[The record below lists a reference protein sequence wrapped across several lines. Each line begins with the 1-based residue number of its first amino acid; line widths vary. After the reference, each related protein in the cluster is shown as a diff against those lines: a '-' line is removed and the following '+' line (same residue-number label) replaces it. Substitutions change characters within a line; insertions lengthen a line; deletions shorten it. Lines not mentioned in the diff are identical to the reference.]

1 MRRISGRCPQ
11 QGGGRNNRNLE
22 TSSSS
27 NESSDDDDRG
37 SAVSGPASGIAQ
49 LEDRTAVG
57 SPPGEGLHRQAT
69 APIATPRRRSPPS
82 RSLDLDD
89 ASDVRTF
96 CSHLDLGLPLSLF
109 HIGIHGDRAT
119 WLHFLVPDP
128 DHRAGLTNLSPTL
141 RRNRL
146 RKCLQVRVP
155 LGRSAGQG
163 AWR

>member
-1 MRRISGRCPQ
+1 MIKTDGKTQLGRSSVRQFPQFPFVLPSSMRRISGRCPQ

-27 NESSDDDDRG
+27 DESSDDDDQG

-49 LEDRTAVG
+49 SEDRTAVG
-57 SPPGEGLHRQAT
+57 NPPREGLHRQAT

-96 CSHLDLGLPLSLF
+96 CSHLDLGLPPAHPLS
-109 HIGIHGDRAT
+109 
-119 WLHFLVPDP
+119 
-128 DHRAGLTNLSPTL
+128 HRD
-141 RRNRL
+141 
-146 RKCLQVRVP
+146 
-155 LGRSAGQG
+155 
-163 AWR
+163 